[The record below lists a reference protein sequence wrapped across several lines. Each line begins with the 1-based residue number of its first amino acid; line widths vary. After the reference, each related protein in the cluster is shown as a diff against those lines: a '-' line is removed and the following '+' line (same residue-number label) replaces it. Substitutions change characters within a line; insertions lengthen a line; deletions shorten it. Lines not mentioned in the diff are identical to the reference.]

1 MLLNNYAFL
10 IDPKQLKY
18 KIFFN
23 GRIYNFIRVTN

>member
-23 GRIYNFIRVTN
+23 GRIYNLMSD